1 MSLTTDRN
9 DPRLIEGQKNE
20 TGQHEIYLVLSE
32 EERSKGFVRPV
43 RNTYVHVGQKPY
55 YKGVWYMLNDEQK
68 KKFPDKDYVAVMTV
82 LTDENGKPTG
92 GSYVTQEELDAWKEG
107 KRIGGCGSTT
117 TMGKAL
123 AETYARDP
131 KFYGATY
138 CCGCGKHLPVQEFV
152 WKGTNETVGS

>member
-43 RNTYVHVGQKPY
+43 RNTYVHVGKRIDVSKMRQ
-55 YKGVWYMLNDEQK
+55 
-68 KKFPDKDYVAVMTV
+68 
-82 LTDENGKPTG
+82 LTDEERERYKDYGYAGFIP
-92 GSYVTQEELDAWKEG
+92 EE
-107 KRIGGCGSTT
+107 KRESAVIGTFIKQSDLKSGCGTET
-117 TMGKAL
+117 TMGNAL